1 MKEKI
6 KKIFSSIDE
15 ISKENKSQKVQV
27 IAVSKKK
34 PCSEI
39 IKANKLG
46 IENFGEN
53 YLQES
58 LEKIEN
64 LKNEKI
70 IWHFIG
76 KIQSNKCKDI
86 AENFA
91 WVHTLDRL
99 KIAVKLNKH
108 VPEGKKLKI
117 LIQVNLDNDL
127 NKGGIKKEEVVSLKQ
142 EVQKLRNLDFNGIMI
157 MPSVN
162 ADDDKLKLIYEEAWK
177 LAREICEPN
186 EKKCELSMGMTH
198 DFKIAVEAGSSMVRI
213 GTGIFGERE

>member
-6 KKIFSSIDE
+6 TKIFDSIDE

-58 LEKIEN
+58 LEKIKN
-64 LKNEKI
+64 LKNKKI

-99 KIAVKLNKH
+99 KIAVKLNKY
-108 VPEGKKLKI
+108 VPVGKKLKI
-117 LIQVNLDNDL
+117 LIQVNLDNDV
-127 NKGGIKKEEVVSLKQ
+127 NKGGIKKEEVVSFKQ
-142 EVQKLRNLDFNGIMI
+142 EVQTLSNLDFNGIMI

-162 ADDDKLKLIYEEAWK
+162 ADDGKLKLIYEEAWK
-177 LAREICEPN
+177 LAKEICEPN

>member
-6 KKIFSSIDE
+6 KKIFNSIDE
-15 ISKENKSQKVQV
+15 ISKENKSQKVRV

-64 LKNEKI
+64 LKKEKI

-99 KIAVKLNKH
+99 KIAVKLNKY

-127 NKGGIKKEEVVSLKQ
+127 NKGGIKKEEVVSFKR
-142 EVQKLRNLDFNGIMI
+142 EVQKLSNLDFNGIMI
-157 MPSVN
+157 MPSAN
-162 ADDDKLKLIYEEAWK
+162 ADDGKLKLIYEEAWK

>member
-6 KKIFSSIDE
+6 KKIFNSIDE
-15 ISKENKSQKVQV
+15 ISKENKSQKVRV

-64 LKNEKI
+64 LKNKKI

-99 KIAVKLNKH
+99 KIAVKLNKY

-127 NKGGIKKEEVVSLKQ
+127 NKGGIKKEEVVSFKQ
-142 EVQKLRNLDFNGIMI
+142 EVQKLSNLDFNGIMI

-162 ADDDKLKLIYEEAWK
+162 ADDGKLKLIYEEAWK

>member
-6 KKIFSSIDE
+6 KKIFNSIDE

-27 IAVSKKK
+27 TAVSKKK

-64 LKNEKI
+64 LKNKKI

-127 NKGGIKKEEVVSLKQ
+127 NKGGIKKEEVVSFKQ
-142 EVQKLRNLDFNGIMI
+142 EVQKLSNLDFNGIMI

-162 ADDDKLKLIYEEAWK
+162 ADDGKLKLIYEEAWK

>member
-58 LEKIEN
+58 LEKIKN

-99 KIAVKLNKH
+99 KIAVKLNKY

-142 EVQKLRNLDFNGIMI
+142 EVQKLSNLDFNGIMI

-162 ADDDKLKLIYEEAWK
+162 ADDGKLKLIYEEAWK

>member
-6 KKIFSSIDE
+6 TKIFDSIDE

-58 LEKIEN
+58 LEKIKN

-99 KIAVKLNKH
+99 KIAVKLNKY
-108 VPEGKKLKI
+108 VPVGKKLKI
-117 LIQVNLDNDL
+117 LIQVNLDNDV
-127 NKGGIKKEEVVSLKQ
+127 NKGGIKKEDVVSFKQ
-142 EVQKLRNLDFNGIMI
+142 EVKKLSNLDFNGIMI

-162 ADDDKLKLIYEEAWK
+162 ADDGKLKLIYEEAWK

>member
-6 KKIFSSIDE
+6 TKIFDSIDE

-99 KIAVKLNKH
+99 KIAVKLNKY

-127 NKGGIKKEEVVSLKQ
+127 NKGGIKKEEVVSFKQ
-142 EVQKLRNLDFNGIMI
+142 EVQKLSNLDFNGIMI
-157 MPSVN
+157 MPSVS

>member
-6 KKIFSSIDE
+6 TKIFDSIDE

-58 LEKIEN
+58 LEKIKN
-64 LKNEKI
+64 LKNKKI

-99 KIAVKLNKH
+99 KIAVKLNKY
-108 VPEGKKLKI
+108 VPVGKKLKI
-117 LIQVNLDNDL
+117 LIQVNLDNDM
-127 NKGGIKKEEVVSLKQ
+127 NKGGIKKEEVVSFKR
-142 EVQKLRNLDFNGIMI
+142 EVQKLSNLDFNGIMI

-162 ADDDKLKLIYEEAWK
+162 ADDGELKFIYEEAWK
-177 LAREICEPN
+177 LAKEICEPS
-186 EKKCELSMGMTH
+186 EKQCELSMGMTH

>member
-6 KKIFSSIDE
+6 KKIFNSIDE
-15 ISKENKSQKVQV
+15 ISKENKSQKVRV

-64 LKNEKI
+64 LKNKKI

-127 NKGGIKKEEVVSLKQ
+127 NKGGIKKEEVVSFKQ
-142 EVQKLRNLDFNGIMI
+142 EVQKLSNLDFNGIMI

-162 ADDDKLKLIYEEAWK
+162 ADDGKLKLIYEEAWK

>member
-6 KKIFSSIDE
+6 KKIFNSIDE

-162 ADDDKLKLIYEEAWK
+162 ADDGKLKLIYEEAWK

-213 GTGIFGERE
+213 GTGIFGERD

>member
-6 KKIFSSIDE
+6 KKIFNSIDE

-58 LEKIEN
+58 LEKIKN

-99 KIAVKLNKH
+99 KIALKLNKY

-127 NKGGIKKEEVVSLKQ
+127 NKGGIKKEEVVSFKR
-142 EVQKLRNLDFNGIMI
+142 EVQKLSNLDFNGIMI

-162 ADDDKLKLIYEEAWK
+162 ADDGKLKLIYEEAWK

>member
-6 KKIFSSIDE
+6 KKIFNSIDE

-127 NKGGIKKEEVVSLKQ
+127 NKGGIKKEEVVSFKR
-142 EVQKLRNLDFNGIMI
+142 EVQKLSNLDFNGIMI

-162 ADDDKLKLIYEEAWK
+162 ADDGKLKLIYEEAWK

>member
-6 KKIFSSIDE
+6 KKIFNSIDE

-99 KIAVKLNKH
+99 KIAVKLNKY

-162 ADDDKLKLIYEEAWK
+162 ADDGKLKLIYEEAWK

>member
-6 KKIFSSIDE
+6 KKIFNSIDE

-99 KIAVKLNKH
+99 KIALKLNKY

-127 NKGGIKKEEVVSLKQ
+127 NKGGIKKEEVVSFKQ
-142 EVQKLRNLDFNGIMI
+142 EVQKLSNLDFNGIMI

-162 ADDDKLKLIYEEAWK
+162 ADDGKLKLIYEEAWK

>member
-6 KKIFSSIDE
+6 KKIFNSIDE
-15 ISKENKSQKVQV
+15 ISKENKSQTVQV

-34 PCSEI
+34 SCSEI
-39 IKANKLG
+39 IKANKSG

-99 KIAVKLNKH
+99 KIAVKLNKY

-127 NKGGIKKEEVVSLKQ
+127 NKGGIKKEEVVSFKR
-142 EVQKLRNLDFNGIMI
+142 EVQKLSNLDFNGIMI

>member
-15 ISKENKSQKVQV
+15 LSKENKSQKVQV

-127 NKGGIKKEEVVSLKQ
+127 NKGGIKKEEVVYFKR
-142 EVQKLRNLDFNGIMI
+142 EVQKLSNLDFNGIMI

-162 ADDDKLKLIYEEAWK
+162 ADDGKLKLIYEEAWK

>member
-99 KIAVKLNKH
+99 KIALKLNKY

-127 NKGGIKKEEVVSLKQ
+127 NKGGIKKEEVVSFKR
-142 EVQKLRNLDFNGIMI
+142 EVQKLSNLDFNGIMI

-162 ADDDKLKLIYEEAWK
+162 ADDGKLKLIYEEAWK
-177 LAREICEPN
+177 LAKEICEPN

>member
-6 KKIFSSIDE
+6 TKIFDSIDE

-58 LEKIEN
+58 LEKIKN

-127 NKGGIKKEEVVSLKQ
+127 NKGGIKKEDVVSFKQ
-142 EVQKLRNLDFNGIMI
+142 EIKKLSNLDFNGIMI

>member
-58 LEKIEN
+58 LEKIKN

-99 KIAVKLNKH
+99 KIAVKLNKY

-162 ADDDKLKLIYEEAWK
+162 ADDGKLKLIYEEAWK

>member
-6 KKIFSSIDE
+6 RKIFNSIDE
-15 ISKENKSQKVQV
+15 ISRENKSQKVQV

-58 LEKIEN
+58 LEKIKN

-99 KIAVKLNKH
+99 KIAVKLNKY

-142 EVQKLRNLDFNGIMI
+142 EVQKLSNLDFNGIMI

-162 ADDDKLKLIYEEAWK
+162 ADDGKLKLIYEEAWK

>member
-6 KKIFSSIDE
+6 RKIFSSIDE

-58 LEKIEN
+58 LEKIKN

-99 KIAVKLNKH
+99 KIAVKLNKY

-142 EVQKLRNLDFNGIMI
+142 EVQKLSNLDFNGIMI

-162 ADDDKLKLIYEEAWK
+162 ADDGKLKLIYEEAWK

>member
-6 KKIFSSIDE
+6 TKIFDSIDE

-58 LEKIEN
+58 LEKIKN

-99 KIAVKLNKH
+99 KIAVKLNKY
-108 VPEGKKLKI
+108 VPVGKKLKI
-117 LIQVNLDNDL
+117 LIQVNLDNDV
-127 NKGGIKKEEVVSLKQ
+127 NKGGIKKEEVVSFKQ
-142 EVQKLRNLDFNGIMI
+142 EVQKLSNLDFNGIMI

-162 ADDDKLKLIYEEAWK
+162 ADDGELKFIYEEAWK
-177 LAREICEPN
+177 LAKEICEPN

>member
-6 KKIFSSIDE
+6 NKIFNSIDE

-99 KIAVKLNKH
+99 KIAVKLNKY

-127 NKGGIKKEEVVSLKQ
+127 NKGGIKKEEVVSFKQ
-142 EVQKLRNLDFNGIMI
+142 EVQKLSNLDFNGIMI

-162 ADDDKLKLIYEEAWK
+162 ADDGKLKLIYEEAWK
-177 LAREICEPN
+177 LAKEICEPN

>member
-6 KKIFSSIDE
+6 RKIFSSIDE

-58 LEKIEN
+58 LEKIKN

-99 KIAVKLNKH
+99 KIAVKLNKY
-108 VPEGKKLKI
+108 VPVGKKLKI

-127 NKGGIKKEEVVSLKQ
+127 NKGGIKKEEVVSFKQ
-142 EVQKLRNLDFNGIMI
+142 EVQKLSNLDFNGIMI

-162 ADDDKLKLIYEEAWK
+162 ADDGKLKLIYEEAWK

>member
-6 KKIFSSIDE
+6 KKIFNSIDE
-15 ISKENKSQKVQV
+15 ISKENKSQTVQV

-34 PCSEI
+34 SCSEI

-127 NKGGIKKEEVVSLKQ
+127 NKGGIKKEEVVSFKR
-142 EVQKLRNLDFNGIMI
+142 EVQKLSNLDFNGIMI

>member
-6 KKIFSSIDE
+6 KKIFNSIDE

-127 NKGGIKKEEVVSLKQ
+127 NKGGIKKEEVVYFKR
-142 EVQKLRNLDFNGIMI
+142 EVQKLSNLDFNGIMI

-162 ADDDKLKLIYEEAWK
+162 ADDDKLNLIYEEAWK

>member
-58 LEKIEN
+58 LEKIKN

-99 KIAVKLNKH
+99 KIAVKLNKY
-108 VPEGKKLKI
+108 VPVGKKLKI

-127 NKGGIKKEEVVSLKQ
+127 NKGGIKKEEVVSFKQ
-142 EVQKLRNLDFNGIMI
+142 EVQKLSNLDFNGIMI

-162 ADDDKLKLIYEEAWK
+162 ADDGKLKLIYEEAWK

>member
-6 KKIFSSIDE
+6 TKIFDSIDE

-58 LEKIEN
+58 LEKIKN

-99 KIAVKLNKH
+99 KIAVKLNKY

-127 NKGGIKKEEVVSLKQ
+127 NKGGIKKEEVVSFKQ
-142 EVQKLRNLDFNGIMI
+142 EVQKLSNLDFNGIMI

-162 ADDDKLKLIYEEAWK
+162 ADDGKLKLIYEEAWK

>member
-6 KKIFSSIDE
+6 KKIFNSIDE

-99 KIAVKLNKH
+99 KIAVKLNKY

-127 NKGGIKKEEVVSLKQ
+127 NKGGIKKEEVVYFKR
-142 EVQKLRNLDFNGIMI
+142 EVQKLSNLDFNGIMI

>member
-6 KKIFSSIDE
+6 KKIFNSIDE

-127 NKGGIKKEEVVSLKQ
+127 NKGGIKKEEVVSFKQ
-142 EVQKLRNLDFNGIMI
+142 EVQKLSNLDFNGIMI

-162 ADDDKLKLIYEEAWK
+162 ADDGKLKLIYEEAWK
-177 LAREICEPN
+177 LAKEICEPN

>member
-6 KKIFSSIDE
+6 KKIFNSIDE
-15 ISKENKSQKVQV
+15 ISKENKSQTVQV

-34 PCSEI
+34 SCSEI

-99 KIAVKLNKH
+99 KIAVKLNRH

-127 NKGGIKKEEVVSLKQ
+127 NKGGIKKEEVVSFKR
-142 EVQKLRNLDFNGIMI
+142 EVQKLSNLDFNGIMI

>member
-6 KKIFSSIDE
+6 TKIFDSIDE

-58 LEKIEN
+58 LEKIKN

-99 KIAVKLNKH
+99 KIAVKLNKY

-142 EVQKLRNLDFNGIMI
+142 EVQKLSNLDFNGIMI

-162 ADDDKLKLIYEEAWK
+162 ADDGKLKLIYEEAWK

>member
-6 KKIFSSIDE
+6 KKIFNSIDE
-15 ISKENKSQKVQV
+15 ISKENKSQKVRV

-64 LKNEKI
+64 LKNKKI

-99 KIAVKLNKH
+99 KIAVKLNKY

-127 NKGGIKKEEVVSLKQ
+127 NKGGIKKEEVVSFKQ
-142 EVQKLRNLDFNGIMI
+142 EVQKLSNLDFNGIMI

>member
-6 KKIFSSIDE
+6 KKIFNSIDE

-58 LEKIEN
+58 LEKIKN

-99 KIAVKLNKH
+99 KIAVKLNKY

-142 EVQKLRNLDFNGIMI
+142 EVQKLSNLDFNGIMI

-162 ADDDKLKLIYEEAWK
+162 ADDGKLKLIYEEAWK

>member
-6 KKIFSSIDE
+6 KKIFNSIDE
-15 ISKENKSQKVQV
+15 ISKENKSQNVQV

-99 KIAVKLNKH
+99 KIAVKLNKY

-127 NKGGIKKEEVVSLKQ
+127 NKGGIKKEEVVSFKQ
-142 EVQKLRNLDFNGIMI
+142 EVQKLSNLDFNGIMI

-162 ADDDKLKLIYEEAWK
+162 ADDGKLKLIYEEAWK

>member
-6 KKIFSSIDE
+6 TKIFDSIDE

-58 LEKIEN
+58 LEKIKN

-99 KIAVKLNKH
+99 KIAVKLNKY
-108 VPEGKKLKI
+108 VPVGKKLKI
-117 LIQVNLDNDL
+117 LIQVNLDNDV
-127 NKGGIKKEEVVSLKQ
+127 NKGGIKKEDVVSFKQ
-142 EVQKLRNLDFNGIMI
+142 EVKKLSNLDFNGIMI

-162 ADDDKLKLIYEEAWK
+162 ADDGELKFIYEEAWK
-177 LAREICEPN
+177 LAKEICEPN

>member
-64 LKNEKI
+64 LKNQKI

-91 WVHTLDRL
+91 WVHTQDRL
-99 KIAVKLNKH
+99 KIAVKLNKY

-127 NKGGIKKEEVVSLKQ
+127 NKGGIKKEEVVSFKR
-142 EVQKLRNLDFNGIMI
+142 EVQKLSNLDFNGIMI

-162 ADDDKLKLIYEEAWK
+162 ADDGKLKLIYEEAWK

>member
-162 ADDDKLKLIYEEAWK
+162 ADDGKLKLIYEEAWK
-177 LAREICEPN
+177 LAKEICEPN

>member
-162 ADDDKLKLIYEEAWK
+162 ADDDKLKLIYEQAWK

>member
-6 KKIFSSIDE
+6 TKIFDSIDE

-58 LEKIEN
+58 LEKIKD

-99 KIAVKLNKH
+99 KIAVKLNKY
-108 VPEGKKLKI
+108 VPVGKKLKI
-117 LIQVNLDNDL
+117 LIQVNLDNDM
-127 NKGGIKKEEVVSLKQ
+127 NKGGIKKEDVVSFKQ
-142 EVQKLRNLDFNGIMI
+142 EVKKLSNLDFNGIMI

-162 ADDDKLKLIYEEAWK
+162 ADDSELKFIYEEAWK
-177 LAREICEPN
+177 LAKEICEPN